1 MAHHCILCIESD
13 PKSLQSLQ
21 WALNPFAKKFCTRF
35 VKDEHQ
41 ARVEIA
47 DIKAQGKH
55 LAMIIASQS
64 ETTQA
69 AELLVELEHS
79 QDKCRKVLVCDPT
92 QLASILTA
100 VNDGRLD
107 HCFTK
112 PLEIDE
118 AINIIRKE
126 LTSYILDTPKL
137 DWLGFGSILD
147 SQRIIRRT
155 STAASMTIAKILSR
169 TTTPSMTKS
178 FRKRCAPPL
187 KNSFPRVTKQGLY
200 ANTPLLTCLP
210 VKEKATSSCG
220 LLPKAR

>member
-1 MAHHCILCIESD
+1 MCIESD

-69 AELLVELEHS
+69 AELLVEIEHS

-107 HCFTK
+107 HCFT
-112 PLEIDE
+112 
-118 AINIIRKE
+118 
-126 LTSYILDTPKL
+126 SH
-137 DWLGFGSILD
+137 
-147 SQRIIRRT
+147 
-155 STAASMTIAKILSR
+155 
-169 TTTPSMTKS
+169 
-178 FRKRCAPPL
+178 
-187 KNSFPRVTKQGLY
+187 
-200 ANTPLLTCLP
+200 
-210 VKEKATSSCG
+210 
-220 LLPKAR
+220 